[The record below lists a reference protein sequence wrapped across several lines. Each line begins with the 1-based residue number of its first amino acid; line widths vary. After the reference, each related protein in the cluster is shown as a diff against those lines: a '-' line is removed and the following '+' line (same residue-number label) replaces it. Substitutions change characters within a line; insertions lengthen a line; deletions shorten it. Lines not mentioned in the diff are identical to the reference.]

1 MKSIFEF
8 GRRGAG
14 GQAKLCTVGSLGISP
29 TVYLLPGQKIVKC
42 EVEKYQGPTMTVLIP
57 HTSLD

>member
-8 GRRGAG
+8 GRRARA
-14 GQAKLCTVGSLGISP
+14 AKLSRVGSLGISP